1 MLGRY
6 VGRIYL
12 AVAVLLVPPVLV
24 ALVFRDFDLALVETG
39 MALALASVGWALQR
53 HGIGE
58 DVQPNEAMA
67 VTALVFLS
75 VPLWVTPVFLASG
88 LGAEQALFE
97 AVAAVTTAGLSMF
110 ASVGELPPA
119 FLFTRAWIQWFGGLG
134 FVALSAALV
143 IGPGVAARRF
153 ATEFDRDLGTASG
166 TRARA
171 RRVLIVY
178 SALTAAGFAAL
189 WAASGSP
196 FPALVHALAA
206 VATGGYSSFDVGP
219 SGFGSYTPQA
229 VLMLLCV
236 LGALSFDLHGRLH
249 RRTWRALA
257 ADPAL
262 RALVVAI
269 ALVAALVALLE
280 GDADPWKA
288 LGLAVMAQTT
298 AGFTTHP
305 FADLSPGTQ
314 TVLALSMLTGGD
326 IGSTA
331 GGIKLL
337 RVVILLRLIQLL
349 LQRTALPPHAVTVA
363 RVEGR
368 RVTDSE
374 VVALLAFLILLGAVI
389 GASWLA
395 FVASGQPPF
404 ASLLEVVAAVSTG
417 GLSAG
422 VTAPDLAWHLK
433 LVLAVDMLAGR
444 LEVVALIVL
453 CYPGTWIGR
462 RQVES

>member
-1 MLGRY
+1 MLGQH

-12 AVAVLLVPPVLV
+12 AVAALLAPPVLV
-24 ALVFRDFDLALVETG
+24 GLVLRDFDLALVETG
-39 MALALASVGWALQR
+39 IAAALASVGWALQR

-58 DVQPNEAMA
+58 DIQRNEAMV
-67 VTALVFLS
+67 VTALVFVT
-75 VPLWVTPVFLASG
+75 VPLWMTPLFLAGG
-88 LGAEQALFE
+88 LEPGQALFE
-97 AVAAVTTAGLSMF
+97 AVAAVTTAGLTMF
-110 ASVGELPPA
+110 TSVGELPPA
-119 FLFTRAWIQWFGGLG
+119 FLFARAWTQWFGGLG

-153 ATEFDRDLGTASG
+153 ATEFDRDPGIASG
-166 TRARA
+166 TRTRA

-178 SALTAAGFAAL
+178 GALTAAGFAAL
-189 WAASGSP
+189 WATSGSP
-196 FPALVHALAA
+196 FLALVHALAA
-206 VATGGYSSFDVGP
+206 VATGGYSSFDAGLP
-219 SGFGSYTPQA
+219 GFGSYAPQA

-249 RRTWRALA
+249 RRPWRAIA
-257 ADPAL
+257 TDPAL
-262 RALVVAI
+262 RALLLAI
-269 ALVAALVALLE
+269 AIVAALVALLE
-280 GDADPWKA
+280 ADAGPWKA

-314 TVLALSMLTGGD
+314 SVLALSMLMGGD

-337 RVVILLRLIQLL
+337 RVVVLLRLVQLVL
-349 LQRTALPPHAVTVA
+349 ARSALPQHAVSVA

-374 VVALLAFLILLGAVI
+374 VVALLAFVVLLGAVI
-389 GASWLA
+389 AASWLA

-422 VTAPDLAWHLK
+422 VTAPELAWHLK
-433 LVLAVDMLAGR
+433 LVLALDMLAGR

-462 RQVES
+462 RQVER